1 MNESQRFS
9 RYSPLSKNSKSI
21 PPYLLEFPS
30 TSKAIQKQ
38 ISRSVDYP
46 VHNFNVFKNK
56 NTKKP
61 FKKFTGLFFSSK
73 SPNRPTKN
81 LSEIPNQVQDPQ
93 SSSEYYVIFRTTGPF
108 FDMNSKPKAKSEIKN
123 QGLGI
128 GTAQPNSVI
137 YTKFSPLPSE
147 REMKNPDKIGPGSY
161 SPILVSN
168 GPKWGFG
175 ASKRI
180 EIDASESPGPGTYTV
195 PSYLSKKAFSISP
208 RRKNKEPSQTPGPGA
223 YYKHSVGKAM
233 KSSLRPRIEHRGQD
247 LNFNIEHSNLSLN
260 LSTAA

>member
-1 MNESQRFS
+1 MNESQPFS
-9 RYSPLSKNSKSI
+9 RYSPLCKNPRSI
-21 PPYLLEFPS
+21 SPRLLEFTT
-30 TSKAIQKQ
+30 TSKATHKH

-46 VHNFNVFKNK
+46 VHNFNVFRNK

-61 FKKFTGLFFSSK
+61 FKKFSELFFSSK
-73 SPNRPTKN
+73 SSYKPTKN
-81 LSEIPNQVQDPQ
+81 LSDIPNQVQEPQ

-108 FDMNSKPKAKSEIKN
+108 FDMNSKPNAKNEVKN
-123 QGLGI
+123 PGLGN

-147 REMKNPDKIGPGSY
+147 RDMKMPDKIGPGSY
-161 SPILVSN
+161 SPIIVSS

-175 ASKRI
+175 NSKRV
-180 EIDASESPGPGTYTV
+180 EINDSESPGPGTYTV
-195 PSYLSKKAFSISP
+195 PSYLSKKAFSMSP

-223 YYKHSVGKAM
+223 YYKSTIGKAL

-247 LNFNIEHSNLSLN
+247 LNFNIEPNLSFSLN
-260 LSTAA
+260 ITA